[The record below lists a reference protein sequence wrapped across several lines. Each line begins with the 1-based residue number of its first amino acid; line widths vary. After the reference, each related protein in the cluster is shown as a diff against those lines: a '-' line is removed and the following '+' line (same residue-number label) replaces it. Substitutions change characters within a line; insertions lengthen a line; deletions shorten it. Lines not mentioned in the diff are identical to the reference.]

1 MMKRRWRLLAC
12 TGVLAIL
19 AVFAADRAIQ
29 AGWADAIAHEWRF
42 AGSEF
47 QCNICGRTFG
57 RFDQG
62 THTSNELQCPFC
74 ESRPRHRTAYKYF
87 RERSDLF
94 DGRPK
99 KMLHIAPERSLGPIF
114 KEISNID
121 YVSGDLDAEA
131 AMVQMDIMNIQ
142 YPAQSFDVIYCS
154 HVLEHV
160 PDDRQ
165 AIRELTRVLTRRGW
179 AVIAVPIVRQDRTLE
194 DASITEPRAREKTFG
209 QFDHVRAYG
218 PDFVDRLRESG
229 CSVTVDDFAS
239 TLTNED
245 VHHYGLSREPIYVC
259 RKNPAS

>member
-1 MMKRRWRLLAC
+1 
-12 TGVLAIL
+12 
-19 AVFAADRAIQ
+19 
-29 AGWADAIAHEWRF
+29 
-42 AGSEF
+42 
-47 QCNICGRTFG
+47 
-57 RFDQG
+57 
-62 THTSNELQCPFC
+62 
-74 ESRPRHRTAYKYF
+74 
-87 RERSDLF
+87 
-94 DGRPK
+94 
-99 KMLHIAPERSLGPIF
+99 
-114 KEISNID
+114 
-121 YVSGDLDAEA
+121 
-131 AMVQMDIMNIQ
+131 MDIMNIQ